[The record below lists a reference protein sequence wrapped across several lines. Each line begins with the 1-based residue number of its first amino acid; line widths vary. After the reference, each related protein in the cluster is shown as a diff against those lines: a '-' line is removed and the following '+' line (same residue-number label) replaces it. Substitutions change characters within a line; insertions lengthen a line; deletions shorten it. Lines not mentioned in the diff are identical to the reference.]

1 MPKQA
6 NKKQPD
12 IDAIIQKAVQAGL
25 AAGRAQAERAPS
37 DAYKATERRLY
48 ALPVL
53 IKKVEDA
60 RQRLAELEQTG
71 VPKRS
76 KDIIRFA
83 RPGVRLSPDEIL
95 DVLKAEIRASIAA
108 DEHEIETI
116 KKALKNIEGDPYYL
130 AVNGRYF
137 EGISDEEIAKQIP
150 CDERTVRRH
159 RSRLVKIVAVWLY
172 GAEAV

>member
-1 MPKQA
+1 MAKQA
-6 NKKQPD
+6 NKKPD

-25 AAGRAQAERAPS
+25 AAGRAQAERAPN

-53 IKKVEDA
+53 IRKVEDA
-60 RQRLAELEQTG
+60 KERLKELEQYG
-71 VPKRS
+71 APEKS
-76 KDIIRFA
+76 KDIIRFS
-83 RPGVRLSPDEIL
+83 RSGRRLSPAEIL
-95 DVLKAEIRASIAA
+95 EAIITDIKASIAA

-130 AVNGRYF
+130 AVKGRYF
-137 EGISDEEIAKQIP
+137 EGLSDEEIAKQIP

-159 RSRLVKIVAVWLY
+159 RSRLVRIVAVWLY